1 MSVIQT
7 DPGMA
12 PFSWPGRDPWR
23 DLSPAEG
30 PEGLEIQRQLGNLWR
45 HRRSAETIRF
55 SDDPNNFQGEV
66 AYRPVPPKR
75 TFVVRALCVEV
86 RTGEPRPFSLDDLTE

>member
-7 DPGMA
+7 DSGMS
-12 PFSWPGRDPWR
+12 PFSWPSHDPWR

-45 HRRSAETIRF
+45 HRRSAESIRL
-55 SDDPNNFQGEV
+55 SDDLETFQGEV
-66 AYRPVPPKR
+66 AYRSVPPKR
-75 TFVVRALCVEV
+75 SYVVRVVCVEV
-86 RTGEPRPFSLDDLTE
+86 RKGEPRPFSLDDLTE